1 MIVLLAML
9 LTSACLAIQAIAG
22 QLAIKIG
29 DMPFL
34 WAGRFNLFH
43 RLSTVLAV
51 LFLGIFA
58 QMTLWAGAWRLLGEF
73 SSFEEALYF
82 SGVTFTSLGYGDVVV
97 KGPHRLLAP
106 LEATTGLIMFAVLT
120 AVFLEAL
127 QRERSRR
134 AMPRRGEER

>member
-1 MIVLLAML
+1 MILLLAML

-22 QLAIKIG
+22 QLAIRIG
-29 DMPFL
+29 DKPFH
-34 WAGRFNLFH
+34 WAGRFSLFH
-43 RLSTVLAV
+43 RLSMVLAV

-58 QMTLWAGAWRLLGEF
+58 QMTLWAAAWRMLGEF

-120 AVFLEAL
+120 AVFLQAL
-127 QRERSRR
+127 QREVANREKRR
-134 AMPRRGEER
+134 TEHDA